1 METIETTNAVVKTT
15 TPDLKKFDKL
25 KAQAKEHFTVLK
37 ALKVESDEDLID
49 SKSKIKAAKAFKT
62 SCEVTRKAANE
73 PFDAVIKAQ
82 NQFFKDLLKDLEPE
96 IKTAEEKNLEYA
108 KKLEAIRLEE
118 ARKVALQSKLTEFNL
133 KTNQAITACS
143 TVEEIERVISTLNA
157 YSISEINFQEKAD
170 EAKEIKKN
178 LLETARLKKIELGLK
193 EKQEEKKFTISMI
206 IEVTTE

>member
-62 SCEVTRKAANE
+62 SCEETRKAANE